1 MSVVQEIDQ
10 RYKEAMKA
18 RDAGTVGA
26 LRMAKARM
34 KQHQIDQCIKG
45 ELPDAD
51 ARQVIATYVKQ
62 LTKSIPEFE
71 KAGEAGK
78 ERVEA
83 LRFEIACLETY
94 LPRFADEAET
104 RKIVAQAVEELGRPP
119 LQRSGMVIGHIM
131 KNRRGELDPA
141 LVRRLVEEALAG

>member
-1 MSVVQEIDQ
+1 MSVVQDIEQ
-10 RYKEAMKA
+10 RYREAMKA
-18 RDAGTVGA
+18 RDARTVGA

-34 KQHQIDQCIKG
+34 KQHQIDQRIEG
-45 ELPDAD
+45 ELPDSE

-78 ERVEA
+78 SRIEA
-83 LRFEIACLETY
+83 LRFEIACLEVY

-104 RKIVAQAVEELGRPP
+104 RRIVAAAVEELGHPP
-119 LQRSGMVIGHIM
+119 LQRGGMVIGQIM
-131 KNRRGELDPA
+131 KSHKGELDPV
-141 LVRRLVEEALAG
+141 LVRRLVEEALAK